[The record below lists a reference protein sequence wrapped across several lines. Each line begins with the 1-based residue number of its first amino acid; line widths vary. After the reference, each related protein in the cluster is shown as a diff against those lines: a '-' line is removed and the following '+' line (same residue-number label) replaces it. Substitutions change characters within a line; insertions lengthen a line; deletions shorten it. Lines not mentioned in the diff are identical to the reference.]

1 MKVTLYQHGCCSV
14 AQGLGY
20 QFQKQSNP
28 EKTEGRIC
36 GFCRAGWQKWEDIG
50 MGFPLGVMGTVFLQ
64 GVMQTFIMSCGGGS
78 LNMVKTMSYI
88 LKMEELCDI

>member
-1 MKVTLYQHGCCSV
+1 
-14 AQGLGY
+14 
-20 QFQKQSNP
+20 
-28 EKTEGRIC
+28 
-36 GFCRAGWQKWEDIG
+36 

-64 GVMQTFIMSCGGGS
+64 GVMKTFNMSCGGGA